1 VVGHV
6 RFPADA
12 EANYLTVSEETHRW
26 KCLLEDGEFWSAGQ
40 IADARRLRS
49 FVNGLLRLTLLA
61 PDIQESVLDGR
72 QPKGLQLVDLTK
84 GTSSSCEEQEKLA
97 HFG

>member
-1 VVGHV
+1 
-6 RFPADA
+6 
-12 EANYLTVSEETHRW
+12 
-26 KCLLEDGEFWSAGQ
+26 
-40 IADARRLRS
+40 
-49 FVNGLLRLTLLA
+49 LLA